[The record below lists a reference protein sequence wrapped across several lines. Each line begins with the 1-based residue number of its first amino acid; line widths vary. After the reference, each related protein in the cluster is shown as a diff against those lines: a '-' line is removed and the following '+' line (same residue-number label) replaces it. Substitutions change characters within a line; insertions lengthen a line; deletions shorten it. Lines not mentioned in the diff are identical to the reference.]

1 MAREK
6 ELAKVSIKNE
16 DVDLIVQEL
25 EIPKSKAERT
35 LREFQGNIVEAMA
48 SLTNWLIF
56 SNFTMLILVCKIRK
70 QTNKIL
76 KITFSSYYTL
86 IDPIFGLF
94 LSD

>member
-1 MAREK
+1 MASPPFYSPTSSSWSMSIYFFVTGTKQAAASAEKLAREK

-48 SLTNWLIF
+48 SLTN
-56 SNFTMLILVCKIRK
+56 
-70 QTNKIL
+70 
-76 KITFSSYYTL
+76 
-86 IDPIFGLF
+86 
-94 LSD
+94 